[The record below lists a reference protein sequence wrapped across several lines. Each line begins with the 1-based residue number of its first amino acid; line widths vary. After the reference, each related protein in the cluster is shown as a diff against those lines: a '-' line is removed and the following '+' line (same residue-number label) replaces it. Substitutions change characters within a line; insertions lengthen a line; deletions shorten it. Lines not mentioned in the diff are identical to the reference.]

1 MALQGN
7 FATAVAQ
14 LVDSLQAGDKVN
26 INEAIFQSTFGV
38 GNFTQ
43 AHTFLTEVR
52 NGKLQPILLSN
63 DYYGAMPKGDETDCD
78 LNSCDLTPNYS
89 TKEWC
94 LAEYNCRREI
104 CMRSFDENFL
114 IFWNMYRQR
123 LEDPTTEPDAQAF
136 LDYLTDIVEKQILGT
151 QWRVGYWG
159 DTAETENDLI
169 NGCDGFF
176 VQAEAGGGEK
186 IGLDY
191 IGAEP
196 TAEEIYESL
205 TQAYEYASTQTTWG
219 METDLVWKMSYA
231 AASKMV
237 SFLNTR
243 ADLGLYNCDCLDPD
257 AITNGRRFSV
267 NGLRIFGIPVEAH
280 REIDLSM
287 TAAGRS
293 GDQKYQILL
302 ARKSNLLVGTNT
314 SDKLEGF
321 DIFFDK
327 LTRKI
332 YIDAMVYLGVMI
344 PLDEYVYINAP
355 LGSS

>member
-7 FATAVAQ
+7 FATAVAD
-14 LVDSLQAGDKVN
+14 LVDSLVAADKVN
-26 INEAIFQSTFGV
+26 INEAIFQSTFTV
-38 GNFTQ
+38 GNFAQ
-43 AHTFLTEVR
+43 AHTLLTEIR
-52 NGKLQPILLSN
+52 NGKLQPILSSN
-63 DYYGAMPKGDETDCD
+63 DYYGAMPVGTETSCD

-89 TKEWC
+89 AKEWC

-114 IFWNMYRQR
+114 VFWNMYRQR

-136 LDYLTDIVEKQILGT
+136 LDYITDIIEKQILGT

-176 VQAEAGGGEK
+176 VQAEAGSGEK
-186 IGLDY
+186 IDLEYVGT
-191 IGAEP
+191 EP
-196 TAEEIYESL
+196 TAEEIYAGL
-205 TQAYEYASTQTTWG
+205 TEAYEYASTETTWG
-219 METDLVWKMSYA
+219 MEADLVWKMSYA
-231 AASKMV
+231 AASKLV

-243 ADLGLYNCDCLDPD
+243 ADLSLYNCDCVNPD
-257 AITNGRRFSV
+257 AIVAGRRFSID
-267 NGLRIFGIPVEAH
+267 GLRIFGIPVEAH

-287 TAAGRS
+287 TAAGRT
-293 GDQKYQILL
+293 GNDKYQILL

-327 LTRKI
+327 VSRKI
-332 YIDAMVYLGVMI
+332 YIDAMIYLGVMI
-344 PLDEYVYINAP
+344 PLDEYVYITAP
-355 LGSS
+355 IGS